1 MSEEKEKVLLDQPM
15 KPPPEVVV
23 LNARPNPTIHH
34 AIAQVIV
41 SIQFLIIIPLQCYL
55 LQAAA
60 STMTKPS
67 CMKKIIAVEVKIQLE
82 LAPVFIASNSFY

>member
-1 MSEEKEKVLLDQPM
+1 MSAEKEKVLSDQPM
-15 KPPPEVVV
+15 KPLSVVV